1 MGRMAS
7 ADSAGLAGPEG
18 PASDGWDEA
27 LVRHLPAVRTFVRM
41 NLDREL
47 RSREAVSDLIQS
59 SMREVVG
66 ARGRVRWENDEAFR
80 AYLFTCVTN
89 KILDKKRYWARQK
102 RDRNREHSLDAAEEL
117 QLSSV
122 LRSPASSTPSAL
134 LVRGE
139 QIRLLQDAFDRLDE
153 REKKLFS
160 MRFIFGLQPTHI
172 GNELGTPE
180 SSVRKELARL
190 QAGLASVLG
199 GSR

>member
-1 MGRMAS
+1 MDTMVS
-7 ADSAGLAGPEG
+7 ADSAGLVGPGGPE
-18 PASDGWDEA
+18 PDGWDEA

-89 KILDKKRYWARQK
+89 KILDKKRYWNRQK
-102 RDRNREHSLDAAEEL
+102 REQGREQSLDSEEL

-134 LVRGE
+134 FVRGE
-139 QIRLLQDAFDRLDE
+139 QIQLLQDAFDRLDE

-172 GNELGTPE
+172 GHELGSPE
-180 SSVRKELARL
+180 SSVRRELARL